1 MRTHPFKIA
10 AVESELYEWD
20 KPPIW
25 NGMHVYDKGKLH
37 LVKVTAKNG
46 NEEVVGYGFNGGTAA
61 TRPLHLFPMFVAQF
75 RPALIGHDVTNTAY
89 VSRLAKNYKIYGPG
103 GYHTQVL
110 AAINQACWDIRG
122 KLAGQSVH
130 ALLGGTQQRIRAYI
144 AGGYYGRGK
153 GFDELRE
160 EMARNI
166 NEFNATAVKMKI
178 GHPDAG
184 LETDIKRIEAV
195 RETVGAAITVMV
207 DANCALS
214 IEKACAYLPALHA
227 NDIFWFEEP
236 IHSHDYRGHKVL
248 RAIAQDYDIQ
258 IATGENG
265 YGVHY
270 FQTLI
275 DYEGAD
281 VFNLD
286 VAILP
291 GYEPAMQV
299 VEEALG
305 ADFSRASFGLQGPPK
320 IWIAPHG
327 AQELQIHIAAS
338 RENCLMLEYYPPAVD
353 PLRGEMFL
361 PPMLLENDG
370 HVTVPSPPGLG
381 FVPNWELLKHHR
393 A

>member
-1 MRTHPFKIA
+1 MSTQPFKITT
-10 AVESELYEWD
+10 VESQCYEWD

-25 NGMHVYDKGKLH
+25 NGMHVYDKGRLH
-37 LVKVTAKNG
+37 LVKATAKRG
-46 NEEVVGYGFNGGTAA
+46 TEAVIGYGFNGGTAA
-61 TRPLHLFPMFVAQF
+61 TRPLSIFPKFVDLF
-75 RPALIGHDVTNTAY
+75 RPALIGHDVTDTAY
-89 VSRLAKNYKIYGPG
+89 VSRLAENYKIYGPG

-122 KLAGQSVH
+122 KIDGKSVH
-130 ALLGGTQQRIRAYI
+130 ALLGGTQQRIRTYI
-144 AGGYYGRGK
+144 AGGYYGRDK

-160 EMARNI
+160 EMVRNI

-178 GHPDAG
+178 GDPEAG
-184 LETDIKRIEAV
+184 LETDIKRIEVV
-195 RETVGAAITVMV
+195 RETVGPDVTLMV
-207 DANCALS
+207 DANCAFS
-214 IEKACAYLPALHA
+214 VEKASECLPALQA
-227 NDIFWFEEP
+227 NNIFWFEEP

-248 RAIAQDYDIQ
+248 RAMARDYGIQ

-265 YGVHY
+265 YGAHY

-291 GYEPAMQV
+291 GYEPALQV
-299 VEEALG
+299 VEEALK
-305 ADFSRASFGLQGPPK
+305 ADKL
-320 IWIAPHG
+320 IAPHG

-338 RENCLMLEYYPPAVD
+338 RDNGLMLEYYPPAVD

-361 PPMLLENDG
+361 PPMVLESDG
-370 HVTVPSPPGLG
+370 HVTVPTRLGIG

-393 A
+393 I

>member
-1 MRTHPFKIA
+1 MPTHPFKITT
-10 AVESELYEWD
+10 VESELYEWE

-25 NGMHVYDKGKLH
+25 NGMHVYDKGRLH
-37 LVKVTAKNG
+37 LVKVTAKSG
-46 NEEVVGYGFNGGTAA
+46 REAVVGYGFNGGTAA
-61 TRPLHLFPMFVAQF
+61 TRPLSIFPRFVDLF
-75 RPALIGHDVTNTAY
+75 RPALIGHDVTDTAY
-89 VSRLAKNYKIYGPG
+89 ISRLAENYKIYGPG
-103 GYHTQVL
+103 GYHTQVI

-122 KLAGQSVH
+122 KLEGKSVH
-130 ALLGGTQQRIRAYI
+130 ALLGGTQQRIRTYI

-166 NEFNATAVKMKI
+166 DAFNATAVKMKI
-178 GHPDAG
+178 GDPNVG

-195 RETVGAAITVMV
+195 RETVGADITVMV

-214 IEKACAYLPALHA
+214 IETAGAYLPALQA

-236 IHSHDYRGHKVL
+236 IHSHDYRGHKAL
-248 RAIAQDYDIQ
+248 QEMAKDYGIR

-265 YGVHY
+265 YGLHY

-275 DYEGAD
+275 DYGGAD

-291 GYEPAMQV
+291 GYDLAMQV
-299 VEEALG
+299 VEEAL
-305 ADFSRASFGLQGPPK
+305 RAEKL
-320 IWIAPHG
+320 IAPHG
-327 AQELQIHIAAS
+327 AQELQIHVAAS
-338 RENCLMLEYYPPAVD
+338 RDNGLMLEYYPPAVD

-361 PPMLLENDG
+361 PSMVLDADG
-370 HVTVPSPPGLG
+370 YVTVPSRPGIG
-381 FVPNWELLKHHR
+381 FAPNLELLKYHR
-393 A
+393 V

>member
-1 MRTHPFKIA
+1 MMPPHSFKIV

-25 NGMHVYDKGKLH
+25 NGMHVYDKGRLH
-37 LVKVTAKNG
+37 LVKVTAQNG
-46 NEEVVGYGFNGGTAA
+46 NDVLVGYGFNGGTAA
-61 TRPLHLFPMFVAQF
+61 TRPLHLFPMFVDLF
-75 RPALIGHDVTNTAY
+75 RPTLIGRDVTDTAY
-89 VSRLAKNYKIYGPG
+89 VSRLAENYKIYGPG

-110 AAINQACWDIRG
+110 AAINQACWDIHG
-122 KLAGQSVH
+122 KIEGKSVH
-130 ALLGGTQQRIRAYI
+130 ALLGGTQERIRTYI

-166 NEFNATAVKMKI
+166 SEFNATAVKMKI
-178 GHPDAG
+178 GDPDAG

-195 RETVGAAITVMV
+195 RETVGPDTTLMV
-207 DANCALS
+207 DANCAWS
-214 IEKACAYLPALHA
+214 VEKACECLPVLQA

-236 IHSHDYRGHKVL
+236 IHSHDYRGHKAL
-248 RAIAQDYDIQ
+248 REIAQDYGIQ

-265 YGVHY
+265 YGLHY

-275 DYEGAD
+275 DCEGAD

-291 GYEPAMQV
+291 GYEPALQV
-299 VEEALG
+299 VEEALT
-305 ADFSRASFGLQGPPK
+305 AEKL
-320 IWIAPHG
+320 IAPHG

-338 RENCLMLEYYPPAVD
+338 RDNGLMLEYYPPAVD

-361 PPMLLENDG
+361 PTMVLESDG
-370 HVTVPSPPGLG
+370 HVTVPSRPGIG

-393 A
+393 V

>member
-1 MRTHPFKIA
+1 MPTHPFKITT
-10 AVESELYEWD
+10 VESELYEWE

-25 NGMHVYDKGKLH
+25 NGMHVYDKGRLH
-37 LVKVTAKNG
+37 LVKVTAKSG
-46 NEEVVGYGFNGGTAA
+46 TEAVVGYGFNGGTAA
-61 TRPLHLFPMFVAQF
+61 TRPLSIFPRFVDLF
-75 RPALIGHDVTNTAY
+75 RPALIGHDVTDTAY
-89 VSRLAKNYKIYGPG
+89 VSRLAENYKIYGPG
-103 GYHTQVL
+103 GYHTQVI

-122 KLAGQSVH
+122 KLEGKSVH
-130 ALLGGTQQRIRAYI
+130 ALLGGTQQRIRTYI

-160 EMARNI
+160 EMARSI
-166 NEFNATAVKMKI
+166 GKFNATAVKMKI
-178 GHPDAG
+178 GDPNAG

-195 RETVGAAITVMV
+195 RETVGADITVMV

-214 IEKACAYLPALHA
+214 IETARAYLPALQA

-248 RAIAQDYDIQ
+248 REMAKDYDIR

-265 YGVHY
+265 YGLHY

-275 DYEGAD
+275 DYGGAD

-291 GYEPAMQV
+291 GYDPAMQV
-299 VEEALG
+299 VEEAL
-305 ADFSRASFGLQGPPK
+305 RAEKL
-320 IWIAPHG
+320 IAPHG
-327 AQELQIHIAAS
+327 AQELQIHVAAS
-338 RENCLMLEYYPPAVD
+338 RDNGLMLEYYPPAVD

-361 PPMLLENDG
+361 PSMVLDADG
-370 HVTVPSPPGLG
+370 YVTVPSRPGIG
-381 FVPNWELLKHHR
+381 FAPNLELLKYHR
-393 A
+393 V

>member
-1 MRTHPFKIA
+1 MPTYPFKITA
-10 AVESELYEWD
+10 IESQLYEWD

-25 NGMHVYDKGKLH
+25 NGMHVYDKGRLH
-37 LVKVTAKNG
+37 LVKVTAKSRT
-46 NEEVVGYGFNGGTAA
+46 EEIIGYGFNGGTAA
-61 TRPLHLFPMFVAQF
+61 TRPLSIFPKFVDLF
-75 RPALIGHDVTNTAY
+75 RPTLIGHDVTDTAS
-89 VSRLAKNYKIYGPG
+89 VSRLAENYKIYGPG
-103 GYHTQVL
+103 GYHTQVI

-122 KLAGQSVH
+122 KIEGKSVH
-130 ALLGGTQQRIRAYI
+130 TLLGGTQQRIRTYI

-160 EMARNI
+160 EMIRNTD
-166 NEFNATAVKMKI
+166 EFNTTAVKMKI
-178 GHPDAG
+178 GDPDAG
-184 LETDIKRIEAV
+184 LETDIKRIAAV
-195 RETVGAAITVMV
+195 REAVGSDFTVMV
-207 DANCALS
+207 DANCAFS
-214 IEKACAYLPALHA
+214 IEEARAILPALQA

-248 RAIAQDYDIQ
+248 RAVAQDYRIQ

-275 DYEGAD
+275 DCEGAD

-299 VEEALG
+299 VEEASAAEKL
-305 ADFSRASFGLQGPPK
+305 
-320 IWIAPHG
+320 IAPHG
-327 AQELQIHIAAS
+327 AQELQIHVAAS
-338 RENCLMLEYYPPAVD
+338 RDNGLMLEYYPPAVD

-361 PPMLLENDG
+361 PVMVLEDDG
-370 HVTVPSPPGLG
+370 YVTVPSRPGIG
-381 FVPNWELLKHHR
+381 FTPNWELLKHHR
-393 A
+393 LW

>member
-1 MRTHPFKIA
+1 MPTHPFKITA
-10 AVESELYEWD
+10 IESQLYEWD

-25 NGMHVYDKGKLH
+25 NGMHVYDKGRLH
-37 LVKVTAKNG
+37 LVRVTAKSG
-46 NEEVVGYGFNGGTAA
+46 TEEIIGYGFNGGTAA
-61 TRPLHLFPMFVAQF
+61 TRPLSIFPKFVDLF

-89 VSRLAKNYKIYGPG
+89 VSRLAENYKIYGPG

-122 KLAGQSVH
+122 KLEGKSVH
-130 ALLGGTQQRIRAYI
+130 ALLGGTQHRIRTYI

-160 EMARNI
+160 EMIRNRD
-166 NEFNATAVKMKI
+166 EFNATAVKMKI
-178 GHPDAG
+178 GDPDAG
-184 LETDIKRIEAV
+184 LETDLKRIETV
-195 RETVGAAITVMV
+195 REAVGPDITVMV

-214 IEKACAYLPALHA
+214 IQEAQAYLPALQA
-227 NDIFWFEEP
+227 SDIFWFEEP
-236 IHSHDYRGHKVL
+236 IHSHDYRGHKAL
-248 RAIAQDYDIQ
+248 RAIAQDYGIH

-291 GYEPAMQV
+291 GYEPAMKV
-299 VEEALG
+299 VEEASAAEKL
-305 ADFSRASFGLQGPPK
+305 
-320 IWIAPHG
+320 IAPHG

-338 RENCLMLEYYPPAVD
+338 RDNGLMLEYYPPAVD

-361 PPMLLENDG
+361 PVMVLESDG
-370 HVTVPSPPGLG
+370 YVTVPSRPGIG
-381 FVPNWELLKHHR
+381 FTPNWELLKHHR
-393 A
+393 V

>member
-1 MRTHPFKIA
+1 MPTPTFKITA
-10 AVESELYEWD
+10 IESQLYEWD

-25 NGMHVYDKGKLH
+25 NGMHVYDKGRLH

-46 NEEVVGYGFNGGTAA
+46 TEEIVGYGFNGGTAA
-61 TRPLHLFPMFVAQF
+61 TRPLAIFPKFVDLFC
-75 RPALIGHDVTNTAY
+75 PALIGHDVTDTAY
-89 VSRLAKNYKIYGPG
+89 VSRLAENYKIYGPG

-122 KLAGQSVH
+122 KLEGKSVH
-130 ALLGGTQQRIRAYI
+130 ALLGGTQQRIRTYI
-144 AGGYYGRGK
+144 AGGYYGKGK

-160 EMARNI
+160 EMIRNRD
-166 NEFNATAVKMKI
+166 EFNATAVKMKI
-178 GHPDAG
+178 GDPDAG
-184 LETDIKRIEAV
+184 LETDLKRIEAV
-195 RETVGAAITVMV
+195 REAVGPEITVMV

-214 IEKACAYLPALHA
+214 IQEARAYLPALQA

-236 IHSHDYRGHKVL
+236 IHSHDYRGHKAL
-248 RAIAQDYDIQ
+248 RVVAEDYGIQ

-275 DYEGAD
+275 DYDGAD

-291 GYEPAMQV
+291 GYEPAMKV
-299 VEEALG
+299 VEEASAAEKL
-305 ADFSRASFGLQGPPK
+305 
-320 IWIAPHG
+320 IAPHG
-327 AQELQIHIAAS
+327 AQELQIHVAAS
-338 RENCLMLEYYPPAVD
+338 RANGLMLEYYPPAVD

-361 PPMLLENDG
+361 PVMVLERDG
-370 HVTVPSPPGLG
+370 YVTVPTRPGIG
-381 FVPNWELLKHHR
+381 FTPNWELLKHHR
-393 A
+393 V

>member
-1 MRTHPFKIA
+1 MPTHPFKITTI
-10 AVESELYEWD
+10 ESQLYEWD

-25 NGMHVYDKGKLH
+25 NGMHVYDKGRLH
-37 LVKVTAKNG
+37 LVKVTARSG
-46 NEEVVGYGFNGGTAA
+46 TEEIVGYGFNGGTAA
-61 TRPLHLFPMFVAQF
+61 TRPLSIFPKFVDLF
-75 RPALIGHDVTNTAY
+75 RPTLIGRDVTDTAY
-89 VSRLAKNYKIYGPG
+89 VSRLAENYKIYGPG

-122 KLAGQSVH
+122 KLEEKSVH
-130 ALLGGTQQRIRAYI
+130 ALLGGTQQRIRTYI

-160 EMARNI
+160 EMIRNRD
-166 NEFNATAVKMKI
+166 EFNATAVKMKI
-178 GHPDAG
+178 GDPDAG
-184 LETDIKRIEAV
+184 LETDLKRIEAV
-195 RETVGAAITVMV
+195 REAVGADITVMV

-214 IEKACAYLPALHA
+214 IEEARAYLPALQS

-236 IHSHDYRGHKVL
+236 IHSHDYRGHKTL
-248 RAIAQDYDIQ
+248 RAIAQDYGIH

-265 YGVHY
+265 YGTHY

-291 GYEPAMQV
+291 GYEPAMKV
-299 VEEALG
+299 VEEASAAGKL
-305 ADFSRASFGLQGPPK
+305 
-320 IWIAPHG
+320 IAPHG
-327 AQELQIHIAAS
+327 AQELQIHVAAS
-338 RENCLMLEYYPPAVD
+338 RDNGLMLEYYPPAVD

-361 PPMLLENDG
+361 PVMVLESDG
-370 HVTVPSPPGLG
+370 YVTVPSRPGIG
-381 FVPNWELLKHHR
+381 FTPNWELLKHHR
-393 A
+393 V

>member
-1 MRTHPFKIA
+1 MPTSTFKITA
-10 AVESELYEWD
+10 IESQLYEWD

-25 NGMHVYDKGKLH
+25 NGMHVYDKGRLH
-37 LVKVTAKNG
+37 LVEVTAKNG
-46 NEEVVGYGFNGGTAA
+46 TEKIVGYGFNGGTAA
-61 TRPLHLFPMFVAQF
+61 TRPLSIFPKFVDLF
-75 RPALIGHDVTNTAY
+75 RPALIGHDVTDTAY
-89 VSRLAKNYKIYGPG
+89 VSRLAENYKIYGPG
-103 GYHTQVL
+103 GYHTQVI

-122 KLAGQSVH
+122 KLEGKSVH
-130 ALLGGTQQRIRAYI
+130 ALLGGTQQRIRTYI

-160 EMARNI
+160 EMVRNRD
-166 NEFNATAVKMKI
+166 EFNATAVKMKI
-178 GHPDAG
+178 GDPDAG

-195 RETVGAAITVMV
+195 REAVGSDITVMV

-214 IEKACAYLPALHA
+214 IEKAYAYLPALQS

-236 IHSHDYRGHKVL
+236 IHSHNYRGHKTL
-248 RAIAQDYDIQ
+248 RAVAQDYGIR

-265 YGVHY
+265 YGLHY

-291 GYEPAMQV
+291 GYDPAMKV
-299 VEEALG
+299 VEEASTAGKL
-305 ADFSRASFGLQGPPK
+305 
-320 IWIAPHG
+320 IAPHG
-327 AQELQIHIAAS
+327 AQELQIHVAAS
-338 RENCLMLEYYPPAVD
+338 RDNGLMLEYYPPAVD

-361 PPMLLENDG
+361 PTMVLESDG
-370 HVTVPSPPGLG
+370 YVTVPPRPGIG
-381 FVPNWELLKHHR
+381 FTPNWELLKSHR
-393 A
+393 L